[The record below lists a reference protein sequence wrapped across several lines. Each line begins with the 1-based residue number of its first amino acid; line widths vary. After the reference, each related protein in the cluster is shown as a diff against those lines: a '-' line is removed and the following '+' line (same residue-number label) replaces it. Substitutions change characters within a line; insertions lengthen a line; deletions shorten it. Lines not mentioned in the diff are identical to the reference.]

1 MDGVW
6 LSKSYMDDS
15 YEFSLNTKAYPSIKA
30 FKDTLK
36 SQGKHL
42 LLSVNE
48 GLASNNTRKY
58 YNNAVDQNA
67 LIKSTANPDVEGG
80 KLTQKRKN
88 LGKTVFLDWF
98 APASKDIFADGLND
112 LHKLVPYDGICLD
125 LNEVAGECNGECP
138 VQQTSGFLDDPAL
151 VNYTWYFSYKDQENL
166 STYNLP
172 FVPGPQFNLDNQTLS
187 LNATHNNSLT

>member
-67 LIKSTANPDVEGG
+67 LIKSTANPDVE
-80 KLTQKRKN
+80 
-88 LGKTVFLDWF
+88 
-98 APASKDIFADGLND
+98 
-112 LHKLVPYDGICLD
+112 
-125 LNEVAGECNGECP
+125 
-138 VQQTSGFLDDPAL
+138 
-151 VNYTWYFSYKDQENL
+151 
-166 STYNLP
+166 
-172 FVPGPQFNLDNQTLS
+172 
-187 LNATHNNSLT
+187 